1 MSYFQS
7 PLFLYLSYQA
17 PHDPLQAPQHYLD
30 MYEGVFDDTNRATLA
45 GKVITF
51 KVRTEKKDDITYSI
65 YGLNPPPPPPAV

>member
-30 MYEGVFDDTNRATLA
+30 MYEGVFEDPNRATLA
-45 GKVITF
+45 GKVIKCKLTA
-51 KVRTEKKDDITYSI
+51 D
-65 YGLNPPPPPPAV
+65 